1 MQMVPLFSSSN
12 IYWLALAQVGCTF
25 LLASFAVLSTP
36 DYTLLFLLLLC
47 AIGNYAWIQHIEGGF
62 GSANAMVMFQVSVT
76 VAVGAIA
83 IGFYR
88 RWKHP
93 ELCIPDEEDEQDM
106 EDVDMEELEKM
117 GHGVGK
123 TEQGRAMVQ
132 MGDVKKKD
140 AAVKELKGR
149 VNRKKLRQKDSHKA
163 HLVNHIKT
171 MGEINSKVKKN

>member
-47 AIGNYAWIQHIEGGF
+47 AIGNYAWIQHIEIGF
-62 GSANAMVMFQVSVT
+62 GTDNALKMFQISVT
-76 VAVGAIA
+76 VAVGSIA
-83 IGFYR
+83 VGFYR

-93 ELCIPDEEDEQDM
+93 ELCIPDEEDEEDM
-106 EDVDMEELEKM
+106 EDVDMEELERM
-117 GHGVGK
+117 GHGVGG
-123 TEQGRAMVQ
+123 TEQGRAMVR

-140 AAVKELKGR
+140 AAVKELKN
-149 VNRKKLRQKDSHKA
+149 VNKKKARQKNNQKA

-171 MGEINSKVKKN
+171 MGEIKGKVKKR